1 MGVLSV
7 DVDIN
12 SFKPYQFKSEFVPID
27 IDLSYGSGVKVD
39 MELSANKKHTFSF
52 NEWSDRYNISLL
64 TKKQMSRKNHN
75 CGIPSAIKESL
86 SERIMKRF
94 FKD

>member
-7 DVDIN
+7 DVDIT
-12 SFKPYQFKSEFVPID
+12 SFVPYQFKSEFVPIE

-39 MELSANKKHTFSF
+39 EKLSVNKHTFSF

-64 TKKQMSRKNHN
+64 TKRQMSRKNHN
-75 CGIPSAIKESL
+75 SGIPSAIKESF
-86 SERIMKRF
+86 SEKVMKRF